1 MTISAAIRNLPE
13 PKHERRRRRLA
24 LAAAGLALG
33 GLLTLS
39 GIAGNAA
46 TPLMTGIPLI
56 LVSLVPILQLLG
68 VSDRIAY
75 TACGLTIVGLLLL
88 PWRLWEEP
96 FGPLAMNFSTWIA
109 AGLMIVVGAVWV
121 IVFNADL
128 LLGVAMRMLGG
139 VRSLAPVLKIS
150 MAYPLANRF
159 RTGATLAM
167 FTLVVFTLVTGIA
180 SNGSFMHAL
189 RNEETFGGGF
199 QVRASAGGS
208 TPIVDIE
215 RALAES
221 GEFLTGDVTVAASQ
235 SFLPIEAAQK
245 GTGRKP
251 APYLVRGLDRAF
263 LDHTT
268 FDLGKTAV
276 GYTSSEDVWQAL
288 ASQPNLAVVDSTIV
302 PRRDNFNFAVP
313 SEFKLSGFYFDEGT
327 FDPIPI
333 EVRDPQSGRTVEL
346 TVIGILSD
354 TTPLE
359 MAGIS
364 TSQKTLD
371 AAFPGRAYPTIFYFD
386 LAPGVDESVMADR
399 LESAFLGNGMEAES
413 VHQVMED
420 VTAASVTFN
429 RLIQGFMALGLL
441 VGVAALGVIS
451 ARSVVERRQQIG
463 VMRAIGFQR
472 RAVEAAFLLESS
484 FLALTSIV
492 VGTLL
497 GLVLAWNIIDD
508 TRRQPSWEN
517 LTLVVP
523 WLSLA
528 VLFLL
533 VYVVAIVA
541 TIGPARR
548 AAKVRPAEALRYE

>member
-1 MTISAAIRNLPE
+1 M
-13 PKHERRRRRLA
+13 
-24 LAAAGLALG
+24 
-33 GLLTLS
+33 
-39 GIAGNAA
+39 
-46 TPLMTGIPLI
+46 
-56 LVSLVPILQLLG
+56 
-68 VSDRIAY
+68 
-75 TACGLTIVGLLLL
+75 
-88 PWRLWEEP
+88 
-96 FGPLAMNFSTWIA
+96 
-109 AGLMIVVGAVWV
+109 
-121 IVFNADL
+121 
-128 LLGVAMRMLGG
+128 
-139 VRSLAPVLKIS
+139 
-150 MAYPLANRF
+150 
-159 RTGATLAM
+159 
-167 FTLVVFTLVTGIA
+167 
-180 SNGSFMHAL
+180 
-189 RNEETFGGGF
+189 
-199 QVRASAGGS
+199 RASAGGS

-251 APYLVRGLDRAF
+251 APYLVRGLDGAF

-276 GYTSSEDVWQAL
+276 GYTSSEEVWQAL